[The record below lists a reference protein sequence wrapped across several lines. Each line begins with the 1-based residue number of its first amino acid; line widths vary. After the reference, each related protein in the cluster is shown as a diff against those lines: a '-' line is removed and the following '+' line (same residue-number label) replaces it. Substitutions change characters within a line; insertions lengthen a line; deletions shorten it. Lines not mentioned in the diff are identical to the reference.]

1 MKLYLKK
8 ITTVNVRSQKA
19 YDSLM
24 NQLESKNYT
33 WVTDRKLKSLNMY
46 YRFNRNT
53 VIIMYQDDKT
63 VAYANLESEF
73 NQESI
78 QVFKPKDKLEF
89 N

>member
-1 MKLYLKK
+1 MKLYLEE

-24 NQLESKNYT
+24 NQLESKNYH
-33 WVTDRKLKSLNMY
+33 WVTDRELKSLNMY

-53 VIIMYQDDKT
+53 IIVMYQEDKKII
-63 VAYANLESEF
+63 YGDIDNES
-73 NQESI
+73 NQKSI